1 MMVTREMNSD
11 FLAPYSELEANNV
24 LFKMFPT
31 KAPGSR
37 MAFHLTFFFKNIRT
51 YVVIWLL
58 NGDDSPKEI
67 NEKIIVLIPKVKKPI
82 IPLSI

>member
-1 MMVTREMNSD
+1 MVTREMNSD
-11 FLAPYSELEANNV
+11 FLAPYSELEAKNV

-37 MAFHLTFFFKNIRT
+37 MVR
-51 YVVIWLL
+51 LL
-58 NGDDSPKEI
+58 NGDDSPEEI